1 MAEGRRL
8 QIKSLVTIRML
19 IDSPFAIKEAL
30 IEKQSLFWLDDARWP
45 SLVVIHL
52 ETNGLE
58 FIRIKCYSNDRG

>member
-30 IEKQSLFWLDDARWP
+30 IEK
-45 SLVVIHL
+45 
-52 ETNGLE
+52 
-58 FIRIKCYSNDRG
+58 